1 MLLDDTPLVNLSSLY
16 NARSRSSLSPARTE
30 HGTRQYSTQL
40 TTGAREPDAAMGDL
54 GDVKLSSLPQAQLQA
69 AESALHRAAC
79 PQTHRKL
86 LCKVLTSALQCCP

>member
-1 MLLDDTPLVNLSSLY
+1 MPGPGLP
-16 NARSRSSLSPARTE
+16 SLSPARTE

-69 AESALHRAAC
+69 AESALHPAAC
-79 PQTHRKL
+79 PRTHRKL
-86 LCKVLTSALQCCP
+86 LCKVQTSHKLKGITLQCCP